1 MKIVICGCGQVGIK
15 VAESLSCDAGPSSR
29 PGHQVTV
36 IDRDVDAFRK
46 LEAGT
51 GCTFV
56 VGDATDQDVL
66 RKAEADRADV
76 FLALTG
82 EDNANLFAA
91 QVAKELLKVKRVI
104 VRLADP
110 VRATAFAEMD
120 LTTVCG
126 TDLMAEVIKKK
137 LGAR

>member
-1 MKIVICGCGQVGIK
+1 MRVVICGCGQVGIK
-15 VAESLSCDAGPSSR
+15 VAESLSRGTGPSGR

-36 IDRDVDAFRK
+36 IDRDVDTFRK
-46 LEAGT
+46 LEDGT

-66 RKAEADRADV
+66 RKAEADQADV
-76 FLALTG
+76 FMALTG
-82 EDNANLFAA
+82 EDNTNLFAA
-91 QVAKELLKVKRVI
+91 QVAKELLKVKKVI

-110 VRATAFAEMD
+110 VRANAFAEMG

-126 TDLMAEVIKKK
+126 TDLTADLIGKK
-137 LGAR
+137 LVGK